1 MKPEMMMQ
9 EYTDGPRELA
19 GGPTY
24 KLWTYEEAMEVQS
37 KNSWGVLAV
46 VLALA
51 GAVSGY
57 LLRNL
62 YFGVFDPKSIV
73 ASHNW
78 IANTDNAGQFTLL
91 MIAVGTILGVLLAY
105 LFRNKYANS
114 NFGWSWFSS
123 ALVLPL
129 GTYALAPI
137 VWWVVMV
144 VVGLVI
150 LAVALGIIWFIWEIF
165 N

>member
-1 MKPEMMMQ
+1 MEPEMMIQ
-9 EYTDGPRELA
+9 EYTNGPREA
-19 GGPTY
+19 GDGPTY

-37 KNSWGVLAV
+37 KNNWWVLAV

-51 GAVSGY
+51 GALSGY

-62 YFGVFDPKSIV
+62 YFGVFNPKAVV
-73 ASHNW
+73 AGHNW
-78 IANTDNAGQFTLL
+78 IANTANADQFMVL
-91 MIAVGTILGVLLAY
+91 MIAVGTALGVFLAY

-114 NFGWSWFSS
+114 NFAWSWFSS

-137 VWWVVMV
+137 VWWVVV
-144 VVGLVI
+144 VSIGLVI
-150 LAVALGIIWFIWEIF
+150 LAVAVAVIWFIWKLF
-165 N
+165 S